1 MNEKPI
7 EVVRQELIEELVEL
21 INKAQLPAF
30 AVADIF
36 RNITAQ
42 LDQAAAAQLEQAK
55 KAYEEQEAKKA

>member
-7 EVVRQELIEELVEL
+7 EVVRQELIEGLVDI

-36 RNITAQ
+36 RNLTAQ
-42 LDQAAAAQLEQAK
+42 LDQVAAAQLEQAK
-55 KAYEEQEAKKA
+55 KAYEEQEANKA